1 MPGDT
6 FDSAFLTGGTG
17 FVGTHLRERLAA
29 RELPVTLLARNPE
42 AVTARANES
51 VVQGDITDP
60 ESLDVSGDTV
70 VHLAADTNVPGSVER
85 PTRAWEI
92 NADGT
97 QNVLEAAR
105 NADAER
111 FCYVST
117 ASVYGPPTYLPIDE
131 AHPMNPAEPYGASKL
146 AGDRLTAAYASA
158 YDLSTVIVRPFN
170 LFGPGQPEY
179 NVVPTIV
186 EQALESETVELG
198 NLSPSR
204 DFTYVEDAVDGI
216 VRALESGESGEAYNL
231 GRGESVSIG
240 TLTER
245 IVEQA
250 ESDATVVSTS
260 DRQRDDDIEIPEHA
274 ADASKL
280 RGLGWSPSYGL
291 RDGIDETIRAAKR

>member
-60 ESLDVSGDTV
+60 ESRDVSGDTV

-170 LFGPGQPEY
+170 LFGPGQPSTTSFRPSSSRRSRARRSNWEVSRRPGTSRTSRTPSTASFARS
-179 NVVPTIV
+179 NPERSGRRTISV
-186 EQALESETVELG
+186 GA
-198 NLSPSR
+198 SR
-204 DFTYVEDAVDGI
+204 
-216 VRALESGESGEAYNL
+216 
-231 GRGESVSIG
+231 
-240 TLTER
+240 
-245 IVEQA
+245 
-250 ESDATVVSTS
+250 
-260 DRQRDDDIEIPEHA
+260 
-274 ADASKL
+274 
-280 RGLGWSPSYGL
+280 
-291 RDGIDETIRAAKR
+291 